1 MASGTTTVPARAG
14 SCPPAA
20 IYGFAAGVRSVASPQ
35 KWGRQSYRMDFTPSK
50 IIAIKRALETNVKE
64 EAKERM
70 VAVHA
75 SPATFPE
82 QAKSSA
88 ARLRALVRI
97 LQSREEIPTG
107 SPGPEEPRPFA
118 ASISQ
123 AGRAPQWE
131 LRMIEYA
138 ERAYSRAMKL
148 AEMLVKSKS
157 EEEAREEAKSLIALC
172 DRCGREMRPGH
183 KNPFGYV
190 GEQFAE
196 HLRPAAARYL
206 ESKVDVVAAEEA
218 LRTALFRI
226 DNAIRP
232 FRGRQT

>member
-1 MASGTTTVPARAG
+1 
-14 SCPPAA
+14 
-20 IYGFAAGVRSVASPQ
+20 VASPQ
-35 KWGRQSYRMDFTPSK
+35 KCVRQSYRKDSTPSE
-50 IIAIKRALETNVKE
+50 IIAIKRLGPNVKE
-64 EAKERM
+64 DAKEWM
-70 VAVHA
+70 TDAHA
-75 SPATFPE
+75 SPAKFPE
-82 QAKSSA
+82 QGKSNA

-97 LQSREEIPTG
+97 LQPREEIQPG
-107 SPGPEEPRPFA
+107 SPGPQEPEPSA
-118 ASISQ
+118 ASISRV
-123 AGRAPQWE
+123 GRRAAWE

-138 ERAYSRAMKL
+138 ERAYSRAKKL
-148 AEMLVKSKS
+148 SEALVKFRS
-157 EEEAREEAKSLIALC
+157 EEEAREEARSLIALC
-172 DRCGREMRPGH
+172 DRCGREMRPGN

-206 ESKVDVVAAEEA
+206 ESRVDVIAAEEA

>member
-1 MASGTTTVPARAG
+1 
-14 SCPPAA
+14 
-20 IYGFAAGVRSVASPQ
+20 
-35 KWGRQSYRMDFTPSK
+35 
-50 IIAIKRALETNVKE
+50 LNVKE
-64 EAKERM
+64 EAKERIM
-70 VAVHA
+70 AVQG
-75 SPATFPE
+75 SPAKFPE
-82 QAKSSA
+82 QAKSNV
-88 ARLRALVRI
+88 ARLRALARI
-97 LQSREEIPTG
+97 LPSREDIKPG
-107 SPGPEEPRPFA
+107 SPGPQEPGSFA

-123 AGRAPQWE
+123 AGRAPPPWE

-148 AEMLVKSKS
+148 AEVLVKSKS
-157 EEEAREEAKSLIALC
+157 EGEAREEAKSLIALC

-206 ESKVDVVAAEEA
+206 ESKVDVLPAEEA

-232 FRGRQT
+232 LRGRQT

>member
-1 MASGTTTVPARAG
+1 MEVEPWRL
-14 SCPPAA
+14 
-20 IYGFAAGVRSVASPQ
+20 
-35 KWGRQSYRMDFTPSK
+35 RQSYRKNFTPSE
-50 IIAIKRALETNVKE
+50 IIAIKRLGSTVKE
-64 EAKERM
+64 DAKEWMIGAR
-70 VAVHA
+70 A
-75 SPATFPE
+75 SPAKLPV
-82 QAKSSA
+82 QAKSNA
-88 ARLRALVRI
+88 ARLRELVGI
-97 LQSREEIPTG
+97 LQPREDIQPGRHGPQEPGSFAPTIPQVRR
-107 SPGPEEPRPFA
+107 RP
-118 ASISQ
+118 
-123 AGRAPQWE
+123 PWE

-138 ERAYSRAMKL
+138 ERAYSRAKKL
-148 AEMLVKSKS
+148 SEALIKSGS

-172 DRCGREMRPGH
+172 DRCGREMRPGN

-206 ESKVDVVAAEEA
+206 ESKVDVLAAEET

>member
-1 MASGTTTVPARAG
+1 MSHHHWHGG
-14 SCPPAA
+14 
-20 IYGFAAGVRSVASPQ
+20 
-35 KWGRQSYRMDFTPSK
+35 W
-50 IIAIKRALETNVKE
+50 ALEPNVKE

-70 VAVHA
+70 IAVHA
-75 SPATFPE
+75 SPAKFPE
-82 QAKSSA
+82 QAKSGA

-97 LQSREEIPTG
+97 LQSREEIPPG
-107 SPGPEEPRPFA
+107 SPGPEEPGSFA

-123 AGRAPQWE
+123 PGRAPPWE

-138 ERAYSRAMKL
+138 ERAYSRAMKQ
-148 AEMLVKSKS
+148 
-157 EEEAREEAKSLIALC
+157 EEAREEAKSLIALC